1 MFDDEEVA
9 LLDLAVA
16 DFEFLTQQP
25 PDGQQPDRQEQQ
37 QQLQPAAAAG
47 QAASDVGQALHV
59 WWPGDGRWYTARVT
73 HVLANG

>member
-1 MFDDEEVA
+1 VIFDDGEEG
-9 LLDLAVA
+9 LLDLATA

-25 PDGQQPDRQEQQ
+25 DAEQPDRQEQP
-37 QQLQPAAAAG
+37 QPAAAAAG
-47 QAASDVGQALHV
+47 QAASDVGQKLHV